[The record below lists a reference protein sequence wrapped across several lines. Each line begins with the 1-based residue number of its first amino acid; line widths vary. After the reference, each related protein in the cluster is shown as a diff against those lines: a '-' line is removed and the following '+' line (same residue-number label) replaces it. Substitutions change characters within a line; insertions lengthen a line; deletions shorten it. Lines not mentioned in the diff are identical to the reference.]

1 MGELFKIWLYI
12 VGTISIIVLASQLA
26 SGIVAISSGIRVNK
40 DKRSFFL
47 GITLILTGL
56 EAILSIYSSFPV
68 TTVIVRNLSMDNVA
82 LYSTF
87 SGLVST
93 AVALLGVASTVLFS
107 LYFIKNYQTGKAHL
121 IVALAARVISVVISI
136 FSKMSLASYIT
147 KKAPLWSYIAVFSAG
162 LIFSII
168 SFIAITTLAGKTGKY
183 EPQRRSLFVFPMLLM
198 IYSTLSAVLN
208 TLFTVSRGILNGK
221 EELIMIMLPLM
232 GAAIIIAGSLYI
244 VKTRNDSDII

>member
-1 MGELFKIWLYI
+1 MEGLFKIWLFI

-40 DKRSFFL
+40 DKRSFFM

-208 TLFTVSRGILNGK
+208 ALFTVSRGILNGK

>member
-1 MGELFKIWLYI
+1 MGGLFKIWLFI

-40 DKRSFFL
+40 DKRSFFM

-221 EELIMIMLPLM
+221 EELIMLMLPLM

>member
-1 MGELFKIWLYI
+1 MEGLFKIWLFI

-40 DKRSFFL
+40 DKRSFFM

-221 EELIMIMLPLM
+221 EELIMLMLPLM

>member
-1 MGELFKIWLYI
+1 MEGLFKIWLFI

-40 DKRSFFL
+40 DKRSFFM

>member
-40 DKRSFFL
+40 DKRSFFM

-208 TLFTVSRGILNGK
+208 TLFTASRGILNGK

>member
-47 GITLILTGL
+47 GITLILIGL

-221 EELIMIMLPLM
+221 EELIMLMLPLM
-232 GAAIIIAGSLYI
+232 GAAIIIVGSLYI

>member
-40 DKRSFFL
+40 DKRSFFM

-221 EELIMIMLPLM
+221 EELIMLMLPLM

>member
-1 MGELFKIWLYI
+1 MGGLFKIWLYI

-40 DKRSFFL
+40 DKRSFFM
-47 GITLILTGL
+47 GIALILTGL
-56 EAILSIYSSFPV
+56 EAILTIYSSVPV
-68 TTVIVRNLSMDNVA
+68 TAVIARYLSMDNVA

-87 SGLVST
+87 SSLVST
-93 AVALLGVASTVLFS
+93 AVALLGIASIVLFS
-107 LYFIKNYQTGKAHL
+107 LYFIKNYQIGKVHL
-121 IVALAARVISVVISI
+121 IVALAARVISLVISI
-136 FSKMSLASYIT
+136 FSRFSLASYMT
-147 KKAPLWSYIAVFSAG
+147 KKAPLWNYIAVFSAG

-168 SFIAITTLAGKTGKY
+168 SFIAVTALAGKTRTK
-183 EPQRRSLFVFPMLLM
+183 EPKRRSLFVFPMLFM

-232 GAAIIIAGSLYI
+232 GAAIIIAGSIYI

>member
-93 AVALLGVASTVLFS
+93 AVALLGIASIVLFS

-121 IVALAARVISVVISI
+121 IVALAARVISVVFSI

-221 EELIMIMLPLM
+221 EELIMLMLPLM

>member
-40 DKRSFFL
+40 DKRSFFM

-147 KKAPLWSYIAVFSAG
+147 KKAPLCSYIAVFSAG

-168 SFIAITTLAGKTGKY
+168 SFIAVTALAGKTGKY

-221 EELIMIMLPLM
+221 EELIMLMLPLM
-232 GAAIIIAGSLYI
+232 GAAIIIVGSLYI